1 MAGAAERFED
11 KLDHAFLPFFGAC
24 RQSRKGF
31 CGRRLGSE
39 ELGQS
44 NGPRD
49 RRYPCPSDRNSRSD
63 QQCRR
68 CNRPDFENDH
78 RSRAHFRHDRG
89 SRRTTRQRD
98 GRNTRL
104 EDVGHGGCSSNDRAN
119 YDVVELWETA
129 SKPKTKVPRRPTR
142 QQPTTTMFPMRSK
155 KARSP
160 LHKFS

>member
-11 KLDHAFLPFFGAC
+11 KLDHAFLPFFGAR

-31 CGRRLGSE
+31 CDRRLGSE

-89 SRRTTRQRD
+89 SRRTTRRRD
-98 GRNTRL
+98 ETEYRDMLKTGSVIAVVR
-104 EDVGHGGCSSNDRAN
+104 DPI
-119 YDVVELWETA
+119 DVVELWERRA
-129 SKPKTKVPRRPTR
+129 NPRRKCRDVPRDNSRRRPC
-142 QQPTTTMFPMRSK
+142 FSMRSK